1 MSTVATPVIA
11 TRDFSKTFGGRT
23 VLRNVSI
30 EVFPGE
36 IHGLVGQNG
45 SGKSTL
51 IKILSGYHGPDSG
64 AHLTV
69 LGQDVSLPLSPPEA
83 RQLGM
88 SFVHQDL
95 GLIGRAT
102 VLENIRIGRYETRAG
117 WWIPWRRERARVAE
131 MLERFDIDA
140 SPDALISDLHP
151 VDRAMVAIARALEQV
166 QARESDDLGHAL
178 LVLDEPTPH
187 LPRDGV
193 DRLFNSLREI
203 AARGAGILFVTHRLE
218 EVKELT
224 DRVTVLRDGALIETA
239 PTDALSEQDLI
250 ERILGFSLD
259 QLYPDAHEVG
269 GELALRVEGLSGGR
283 LEEFTV
289 EAQRGEIIGLTGL
302 LGMGWE
308 EVPYLL
314 FGIRK
319 AITGRLE
326 VDGES
331 FDLPRFSPRRAI
343 DAGLALIPADRHGAG
358 ILLTATVS
366 ENVTLTTLP
375 QYFSTGVLRLRREAR
390 QVRALLEEYDV
401 RPRDPDRVLSTL
413 SGGNQQKVVV
423 AKWFETQP
431 RVLLLHEPTQGVD
444 VGARAQI
451 FERLRDAAQNG
462 MVVLYASAEWE
473 DLAHLC
479 DRVLVFRD
487 GSIVTELRSGELT
500 KERIAEQS
508 FRKVA
513 AGAA

>member
-1 MSTVATPVIA
+1 MSTVTTPVIA
-11 TRDFSKTFGGRT
+11 ANGFSKTFGGRT

-30 EVFPGE
+30 EILPGE

-51 IKILSGYHGPDSG
+51 IKILAGYHDPDYGGS
-64 AHLTV
+64 LTV
-69 LGQDVSLPLSPPEA
+69 LGRDVSLPLSPPDA
-83 RQLGM
+83 RRLGM

-95 GLIGRAT
+95 GLIGSAT
-102 VLENIRIGRYETRAG
+102 VLENIRIGRYETRAA

-131 MLERFDIDA
+131 MLKRFSIDV
-140 SPDALISDLHP
+140 SPDAIISDLHP

-166 QARESDDLGHAL
+166 QEQEGDDVGHPL

-193 DRLFNSLREI
+193 DRLFNSVREM

-218 EVKELT
+218 EIRELT
-224 DRVTVLRDGALIETA
+224 NQVTVLRDGELIDTA
-239 PTDALSEQDLI
+239 PTASLSEQDLI
-250 ERILGFSLD
+250 EHILGFALD
-259 QLYPDAHEVG
+259 QLYPDAHDVG
-269 GELALRVEGLSGGR
+269 GELALRAEGLSGGE

-289 EAQRGEIIGLTGL
+289 AVRRGEIVGLTGL

-314 FGIRK
+314 FGVTRG
-319 AITGRLE
+319 ASGRLE
-326 VDGES
+326 LDGKS
-331 FDLPRFSPRRAI
+331 FDLTRFSPRAAMN
-343 DAGLALIPADRHGAG
+343 AGFALIPADRHGAG
-358 ILLTATVS
+358 ILLAATVS

-390 QVRALLEEYDV
+390 QVRALLEEFDV
-401 RPRDPDRVLSTL
+401 RPRDPDRTLSTL
-413 SGGNQQKVVV
+413 SGGNQQKVVI

-431 RVLLLHEPTQGVD
+431 RALLLHEPTQGVD

-451 FERLRDAAQNG
+451 FERLRAAAQEG
-462 MVVLYASAEWE
+462 MLVLYASAEWE

-487 GSIVTELRSGELT
+487 GRVVTELRGSELT

-508 FRKVA
+508 FRKTADVA
-513 AGAA
+513 

>member
-1 MSTVATPVIA
+1 MSTFATPVIA

-23 VLRNVSI
+23 VLRNVSF
-30 EVFPGE
+30 EVLPGE

-45 SGKSTL
+45 SGKSTV
-51 IKILSGYHGPDSG
+51 IKILSGYHDPDPGSSL
-64 AHLTV
+64 AL
-69 LGQDVSLPLSPPEA
+69 LGREVSLPLSPPEA
-83 RQLGM
+83 RRLGM

-95 GLIGRAT
+95 GLIGSAT

-117 WWIPWRRERARVAE
+117 WWIPWRRERARVVE
-131 MLERFDIDA
+131 MLERFGIDV
-140 SPDALISDLHP
+140 SPDAIISDLHP

-166 QARESDDLGHAL
+166 QAREADNVGHPL

-193 DRLFNSLREI
+193 DRLFNSVREI
-203 AARGAGILFVTHRLE
+203 AARGAAILFVTHRLE
-218 EVKELT
+218 EIRELT
-224 DRVTVLRDGALIETA
+224 DRVTVLRDGALIDTA
-239 PTDALSEQDLI
+239 PTDSLSEQDLI

-259 QLYPDAHEVG
+259 QLYPDSHKVG
-269 GELALRVEGLSGGR
+269 GELALRVEGLSGGG

-314 FGIRK
+314 FGVKK
-319 AITGRLE
+319 ATTGRLE
-326 VDGES
+326 LDGKS
-331 FDLPRFSPRRAI
+331 FDLTRFSPRGAI
-343 DAGLALIPADRHGAG
+343 DAGLALIPADRHRAG

-375 QYFSTGVLRLRREAR
+375 QYFSTGALRLRREAR

-401 RPRDPDRVLSTL
+401 RPRDPDRTLSTL

-451 FERLRDAAQNG
+451 FERLRDAVQDG

-479 DRVLVFRD
+479 DRVIVFRD
-487 GSIVTELRSGELT
+487 GSVVTELRSGELT

-513 AGAA
+513 AGVA